1 MTVIGW
7 HGDPCEACLT
17 DRDRARERG
26 ETLPPVQSVSEG
38 CSLCVRHYQA
48 ASSAVRAV
56 EALGMPRGPVPFLG
70 VVDWESPVLSDWLG
84 GKAA

>member
-1 MTVIGW
+1 MNDRHYNGW
-7 HGDPCEACLT
+7 GDPCPMCQEQHEH
-17 DRDRARERG
+17 DPNWKVQRASHG
-26 ETLPPVQSVSEG
+26 D
-38 CSLCVRHYQA
+38 LCPRHYA
-48 ASSAVRAV
+48 LAPPHIRAV